1 MSLLPA
7 RAELA
12 APGSDWLYASL
23 FAGPATIDRV
33 LHTVVGPLIEEATQ
47 AGLVDRWFFLRY
59 GDPEWHLRLR
69 LHGAPDR
76 LAAELLPRLHEATRP
91 LLEDGRAW
99 KLQLDTYDP
108 ELHRYGGAHGVVL
121 AERLFAADSSFALEM
136 LGALS
141 GEANQDQRWRITLR
155 AVDALLDDLRLPLPG
170 KLALLEHMRE
180 QFGREFGTSSLLE
193 KQLGDRFRKER
204 PRLDALFALTR
215 DHADGTSVELRA
227 LELLA
232 LRSTRLAPVVDDLV
246 AAIAAGSVLAKLED
260 LMASYVHMHVN
271 RMTRSGG
278 ARTRAGAL
286 RFFSLVFID
295 LRSRWPRRA
304 ARAELRTLAK

>member
-1 MSLLPA
+1 MAA
-7 RAELA
+7 R
-12 APGSDWLYASL
+12 G
-23 FAGPATIDRV
+23 
-33 LHTVVGPLIEEATQ
+33 
-47 AGLVDRWFFLRY
+47 
-59 GDPEWHLRLR
+59 
-69 LHGAPDR
+69 
-76 LAAELLPRLHEATRP
+76 
-91 LLEDGRAW
+91 

-121 AERLFAADSSFALEM
+121 AERLFAADPSFALEM
-136 LGALS
+136 LGALR

-246 AAIAAGSVLAKLED
+246 AAIAAGSVLAKLDD
-260 LMASYVHMHVN
+260 LAASYIHMHVN
-271 RMTRSGG
+271 RMTRS
-278 ARTRAGAL
+278 
-286 RFFSLVFID
+286 
-295 LRSRWPRRA
+295 A
-304 ARAELRTLAK
+304 ARAHELVLYDFLSRIYRSQIALANTGPASGAADSAK